1 MPKVVVFDVI
11 ETLLDLRLL
20 DPYFARVFGDVS
32 AREQW
37 FQRLLKTALVTT
49 ITGPYQDFARLGRA
63 ALQMT
68 ATLRGMELTEDDIGA
83 LREALGQL
91 PAHPD
96 VSGALSDLKDA
107 GYRLVSLSN
116 NARESS
122 VAQLQ
127 QASLAGFFDL
137 VLSADDV
144 RRLKPAPEPYRYVAE
159 QLGVPTSGMW
169 MVAAHGWDIDGARSA
184 GCRTAFVAREG
195 HALNPLMNSPDVT
208 GRNLEEVA
216 RAILHSR

>member
-11 ETLLDLRLL
+11 ETLLDLRALE
-20 DPYFARVFGDVS
+20 PYFARVFRDVS

-68 ATLRGMELTEDDIGA
+68 AALRGVELTEDDTQD
-83 LREALGQL
+83 LREALLQL

-96 VSGALSDLKDA
+96 VSGALSDLKGA

-122 VAQLQ
+122 VTQLEH
-127 QASLAGFFDL
+127 AKLAGFFDL
-137 VLSADDV
+137 MLSADDV
-144 RRLKPAPEPYRYVAE
+144 RRLKPAPEPYRHAAE
-159 QLGVPTSGMW
+159 QLGVPTSEMW
-169 MVAAHGWDIDGARSA
+169 MVAAHGWDIDGARNA

-195 HALNPLMNSPDVT
+195 HALNPLMESPDVT
-208 GRNLEEVA
+208 GKNLEEVA
-216 RAILHSR
+216 QSILRLS